1 MLRKK
6 FNTGWRYRS
15 IGNDRATDTW
25 KEVLLPHDAVIG
37 SVRDPSQVNGMKKA
51 FFPNGAWEY
60 VNVFVPPEE
69 WRGKEVFLEF
79 EGVQNH
85 ALVYVNG
92 NCAASHAYG
101 YTEFTVPLSR
111 YLRFGEKNFVRVVCS
126 THDDSRWYNGGG
138 IYRNV
143 NLLVGEPFH
152 ICNNGLKI
160 ATRSADRERAELECS
175 VALSKELEAELR
187 FTLFREGKPVLE
199 RVFSVG
205 GEGKYLLEVP
215 SPALWDD
222 EHPALYLCRAELVRE
237 GRTVDVAEER
247 FGIRTLSVS
256 AREGLLVNGRQVLLR
271 GACIHHDN
279 GVLGVRT
286 FAEAEYRRVLILK
299 EAGFNAIRSA
309 HHPASRALLD
319 ACDEL
324 GVYVMDE
331 AFDIWQVSK
340 SVDDYA
346 KEFDLN
352 WRQDLRAMVEKDFDH
367 PSVIFYSLGNEIQD
381 LATPAGVATG
391 NEIAR
396 ECKRLDATRLTTVAI
411 NGVMEMIYMMAN
423 AAILGEKTEA
433 EKAAERQKDVNET
446 MAEME
451 TASRR
456 INEQPWMDAA
466 ILGGCNA
473 VDVSGYNY
481 MNDRYAS
488 DIEKY
493 PDRVIVGSETYAK
506 DIAQM
511 WGHMLT
517 HKNVVGDFTWTGWD
531 YLGEAG
537 IGGVSYEP
545 IGRIHGFYAVYPYLT
560 ANCGDIDITGF
571 RMPQSYYREIVFG
584 MRKEPFL
591 SVHEPSRAGEK
602 EYLTPWSWGNA
613 YESWSFSGFEGVPL
627 TVDVYGRGEVE
638 LFLNGKSVGKGD
650 CGKNFRTSF
659 TVPFEAG
666 TLEAVCT
673 EDGKEYRHILRSA
686 GEECVIEL
694 FPEAGA
700 QRGGLLFVRIALT
713 DGAGNVH
720 FLKDRPV
727 KLEVAGGRLLGFG
740 SGAYSTEESFC
751 SDTHTTYHGRAFAV
765 ILAEAEEVC
774 VTACAEG
781 TEQTSVRVTVS
792 EEHR

>member
-69 WRGKEVFLEF
+69 WKGKEVFLEF

-138 IYRNV
+138 IYRKV
-143 NLLVGEPFH
+143 NLLVGGSFRFL
-152 ICNNGLKI
+152 NNGLKI
-160 ATRSADRERAELECS
+160 GTLSADEREA
-175 VALSKELEAELR
+175 
-187 FTLFREGKPVLE
+187 VLE
-199 RVFSVG
+199 LSVSLSSAEKGEVRFVLSRGGEVAARETVFIC
-205 GEGKYLLEVP
+205 GEGKFRLALC

-222 EHPALYLCRAELVRE
+222 EHPVLYTCHAELWRNGEFFDAV
-237 GRTVDVAEER
+237 EER

-256 AREGLLVNGRQVLLR
+256 AEEGLRVNGKRVLLR

-286 FAEAEYRRVLILK
+286 FEEAEYRRVRILK

-309 HHPASRALLD
+309 HHPASRALLA

-331 AFDIWQVSK
+331 AFDMWEVSK

-346 KEFDLN
+346 RDFHLN
-352 WRQDLRAMVEKDFDH
+352 WRGDVRAMVEKDFDH
-367 PSVIFYSLGNEIQD
+367 PSVILYSIGNEIPD
-381 LATPAGVATG
+381 LATSSGVERA
-391 NEIAR
+391 EAIAR
-396 ECKRLDATRLTTVAI
+396 EVRRLDASRFTTVAI
-411 NGVMEMIYMMAN
+411 NGVMEMIYLMAN
-423 AAILGEKTEA
+423 ASILGEKIEAQKEA
-433 EKAAERQKDVNET
+433 ERRKDVNEA
-446 MAEME
+446 MAEM
-451 TASRR
+451 ADHAHSY
-456 INEQPWMDAA
+456 NERLWMDEA
-466 ILGGCNA
+466 IRGGCDA
-473 VDVSGYNY
+473 VDIAGYNY
-481 MNDRYAS
+481 MPDRYLS
-488 DIEKY
+488 DIRKY
-493 PDRVIVGSETYAK
+493 PGRVIVGSETYAK
-506 DIAQM
+506 DIPMM
-511 WGHMLT
+511 WEHIQRRN
-517 HKNVVGDFTWTGWD
+517 NVIGDFTWTGWD

-545 IGRIHGFYAVYPYLT
+545 IGRIHGFYAVCPYLT

-584 MRKEPFL
+584 LRKEPFL

-613 YESWSFSGFEGVPL
+613 YESWSFPGYEGVPL

-638 LFLNGKSVGKGD
+638 LFLNGRSVGKRD

-659 TVPFEAG
+659 DVPFEAG

-686 GEECVIEL
+686 GEECVIGL

-700 QRGGLLFVRIALT
+700 QQDGLLFVRVALT

-740 SGAYSTEESFC
+740 SGAYSTEENFC

-774 VTACAEG
+774 VTARAEG
-781 TEQTSVRVTVS
+781 TEQTSVTVKIS
-792 EEHR
+792 EGRR